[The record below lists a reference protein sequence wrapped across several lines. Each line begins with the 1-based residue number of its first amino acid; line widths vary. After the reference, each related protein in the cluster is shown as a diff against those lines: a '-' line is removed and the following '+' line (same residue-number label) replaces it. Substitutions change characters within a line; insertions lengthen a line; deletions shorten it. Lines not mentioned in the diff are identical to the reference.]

1 MAVVELLGP
10 IGRPSLNVDV
20 KSLSELREFLK
31 NDEELSK
38 WLEISAVAINDVL
51 VSDLNA
57 PIKQGDKISL
67 LPPVCGG

>member
-1 MAVVELLGP
+1 M
-10 IGRPSLNVDV
+10 IY
-20 KSLSELREFLK
+20 
-31 NDEELSK
+31 DEERSK

-51 VSDLNA
+51 VADLNA

>member
-1 MAVVELLGP
+1 MAVVEFLGP

-57 PIKQGDKISL
+57 PLKQGDKISL